1 MEIGYNYISYE
12 DEICT
17 GLALD
22 VFGVTK
28 VIYVNPVV
36 KMVSLI
42 LEVIFL
48 SWNGFFSNK

>member
-12 DEICT
+12 DKICT

-48 SWNGFFSNK
+48 S